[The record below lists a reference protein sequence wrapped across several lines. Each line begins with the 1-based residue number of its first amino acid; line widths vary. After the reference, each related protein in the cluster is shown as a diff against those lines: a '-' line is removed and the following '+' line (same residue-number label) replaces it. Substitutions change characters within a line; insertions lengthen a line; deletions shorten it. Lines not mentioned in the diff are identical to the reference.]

1 MNKLTKAFFMLTL
14 LFGGWALSSCE
25 PDGGEPTPTTTGI
38 ELLTS
43 TPLIVADGEEEA
55 VLTVKFNGVDVTD
68 SALIYMNKKRVKSNR
83 FSTENPGSYDFFASY
98 KGKVSKTI
106 TIQAANPA
114 LYVALPADSQPEKF
128 DGFDRKVLVAEGT
141 GTWCG
146 YCPYMIKALELFCES
161 GANADKAVIVATH
174 SSDEFSNAAS
184 DAAIRTMRISSFPSC
199 ALNLNPEV
207 LVENRGLDMN
217 VENINSMVG
226 MEMLDKARVG
236 ISASTAV
243 SVDSTIVGVRAAVKV
258 GAEGNYRIN
267 AWLIEDGVPAMQTS
281 NWPDFSDGMA
291 NVLIDH
297 NHILR
302 DASCTSFIQGQV
314 LSQKGACAAGE
325 VIEFYHEFNTVAA
338 SVANVANCK
347 IAVLVSATSGTSSN
361 YYVNNII
368 ECHVGDSVP
377 FAYNTTDE
385 D

>member
-43 TPLIVADGEEEA
+43 TSLIVADGEEEA

-338 SVANVANCK
+338 NVANVANCK

>member
-83 FSTENPGSYDFFASY
+83 FSTENPGSYAFFASY

-161 GANADKAVIVATH
+161 GANADKAVVVAAH
-174 SSDEFSNAAS
+174 SGDEFGNAAS
-184 DAAIRTMRISSFPSC
+184 DAAIRVMQISSFPSC
-199 ALNLNPEV
+199 VLNLNPEV
-207 LVENRGLDMN
+207 LVMNQGLEVN

-226 MEMLDKARVG
+226 MELLDKARVG

-267 AWLIEDGVPAMQTS
+267 AWLIEDGVPAMQSS
-281 NWPDFSDGMA
+281 NWPEFSDGMA
-291 NVLIDH
+291 EVLINH

-325 VIEFYHEFNTVAA
+325 VIEFYHEFDAVAA
-338 SVANVANCK
+338 NVTNVANCK
-347 IAVLVSATSGTSSN
+347 IAVLVTATSGTSSN

-368 ECHVGDSVP
+368 ECPVGSSVP
-377 FAYNTTDE
+377 FAYNK
-385 D
+385 

>member
-14 LFGGWALSSCE
+14 LFGGWTLSSCE
-25 PDGGEPTPTTTGI
+25 PDGGEPTPTPTGI

-43 TPLIVADGEEEA
+43 TSLIVADGEEEA
-55 VLTVKFNGVDVTD
+55 VLTIKYNGVDVTD
-68 SALIYMNKKRVKSNR
+68 SALLYMNKKRVKSNR
-83 FSTENPGSYDFFASY
+83 FSTDKPGAYDFFASY

-128 DGFDRKVLVAEGT
+128 DGFERKVLVAEGT

-146 YCPYMIKALELFCES
+146 YCPFMIRALELFGES

-243 SVDSTIVGVRAAVKV
+243 SVDCTIVGVRAAVKV

-267 AWLIEDGVPAMQTS
+267 AWLIEDGVPAMQSS
-281 NWPDFSDGMA
+281 NWPEFSDGMA
-291 NVLIDH
+291 EVLINH

-325 VIEFYHEFNTVAA
+325 VIEFYHEFDAVAA
-338 SVANVANCK
+338 NVTNVANCK
-347 IAVLVSATSGTSSN
+347 IAVLVTATSGTSSN

-368 ECHVGDSVP
+368 ECPVGGSVP
-377 FAYNTTDE
+377 FAYNK
-385 D
+385 